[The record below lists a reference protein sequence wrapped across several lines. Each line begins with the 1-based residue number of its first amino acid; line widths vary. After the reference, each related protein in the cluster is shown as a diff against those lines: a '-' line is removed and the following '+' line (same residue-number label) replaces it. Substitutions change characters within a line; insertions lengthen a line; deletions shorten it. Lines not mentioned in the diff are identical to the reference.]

1 MDKTLIAIIGAFL
14 SGGLGVTI
22 FNRFGMSKKESG
34 DALLML
40 VKQLQENVNAN
51 NQEIKELK
59 AEVHQWRDKYYAE
72 LEEKNKLSIE
82 MRQLKL
88 QLQKINANTVQ

>member
-1 MDKTLIAIIGAFL
+1 MNTALITIIGAFL

-51 NQEIKELK
+51 NLEIRNLK
-59 AEVHQWRDKYYAE
+59 AEIDQWREKYYNE
-72 LEEKNKLSIE
+72 LEEKNKLSTE

-88 QLQKINANTVQ
+88 QLQKFNATAR